1 MPNPINRQLFM
12 QQLSGLDAAFVHQDT
27 RRTPMHVTAVLIY
40 DVGSVSGSSVQRADL
55 HRLLAGNLNRFALFR
70 RRLQR
75 VPLDLDTPYWVDVR
89 NPDWDQHLA
98 EISCDPAGDWQGFQH
113 LLTGLH
119 NRGLDLSR
127 PLWEMCLVH
136 GVNDLPGLPPRC
148 QALVLKFHHSVIDG
162 MSLAAIVDTMHQD
175 EMPAS
180 GDDAKDRPAPRY
192 SDMWTR
198 FSINTMDR
206 QIKFAE
212 TMSKLMPGV
221 LRASLKQDRFSD
233 LPAVLATRAHFNN
246 AVGTAKTT
254 GFVLWPREEFL
265 VIRRAVRR
273 VTLNDI
279 ALSIVSGA
287 LREYLK
293 SHAQLPA
300 KSLACGVPI
309 NLRGPAT
316 RPGGNSYA
324 TMRVGLA
331 TSIADPVERLR
342 FVHRYAVAGKKQ
354 IGALGTGT
362 IMDISDSVSPNILAG
377 GIRAMAQA
385 SRIADVPV
393 PFHTMVSNVPGPTVP
408 MRLGDAELVVPIGF
422 GPVRDNMGLFHIL
435 SGSRGMVSLTFTACA
450 RLMPD
455 GEHYQQ
461 CLHNACSDLSEQTL
475 R

>member
-309 NLRGPAT
+309 NQGRSGHFHR
-316 RPGGNSYA
+316 RPGRTPALCASICRGGQEADRRPGHRDDHGHQRQRESEHPGRGHQGHGAGQQDCRRARAISYHGVQ
-324 TMRVGLA
+324 RPG
-331 TSIADPVERLR
+331 ADSAHAPW
-342 FVHRYAVAGKKQ
+342 
-354 IGALGTGT
+354 
-362 IMDISDSVSPNILAG
+362 
-377 GIRAMAQA
+377 
-385 SRIADVPV
+385 
-393 PFHTMVSNVPGPTVP
+393 
-408 MRLGDAELVVPIGF
+408 
-422 GPVRDNMGLFHIL
+422 
-435 SGSRGMVSLTFTACA
+435 
-450 RLMPD
+450 
-455 GEHYQQ
+455 
-461 CLHNACSDLSEQTL
+461 
-475 R
+475 